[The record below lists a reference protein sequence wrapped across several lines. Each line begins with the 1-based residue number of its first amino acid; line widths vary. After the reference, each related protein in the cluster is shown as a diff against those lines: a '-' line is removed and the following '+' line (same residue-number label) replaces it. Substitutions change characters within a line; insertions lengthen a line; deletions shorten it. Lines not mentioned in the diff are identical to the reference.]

1 VSGPG
6 LDRLLAVQDLDT
18 HINQLQHRRAALAER
33 TGLTATEAEL
43 ASLVAERATALAGRQ
58 ALVAAQ
64 KDLEAQIATLTE
76 RRQGIEKR
84 MYAATGSST
93 RDLQAMDE
101 EVHHLADKQS
111 ELETEE
117 LEAMVAQEPW
127 DATLTELAQKMAP
140 LEARLV
146 ELQAEVAA
154 GQVEI
159 DAELATAT
167 TARVTEAAEL
177 PAALADRY
185 EKLRTRMKGVGA
197 ARLIGHR
204 CDGCH
209 LELSPVEA
217 DHIRALPDDTIA
229 TCDQCGRIL
238 VPV

>member
-1 VSGPG
+1 MTGPA
-6 LDRLLAVQDLDT
+6 LERLLAVQDLDL
-18 HINQLQHRRAALAER
+18 HITQLQHRRAGLAER
-33 TGLTATEAEL
+33 TGLTAVEAEL
-43 ASLVAERATALAGRQ
+43 TALIAERATAQAGR
-58 ALVAAQ
+58 AVLVATQ

-76 RRQGIEKR
+76 RREGIEKR

-101 EVHHLADKQS
+101 EVHHLADKQG

-117 LEAMVAQEPW
+117 LEAMVAQEPF
-127 DATLTELAQKMAP
+127 DATLTQLAEQMAP
-140 LEARLV
+140 LEARVVAL
-146 ELQAEVAA
+146 EAEVAA
-154 GQVEI
+154 SQVEI

-167 TARVTEAAEL
+167 ATRITEAAEL
-177 PAALADRY
+177 PAAIAERY
-185 EKLRTRMKGVGA
+185 EKLRVRMKGVGA